1 MTTRDLILRRL
12 AAGLLAIACCAPF
25 LSAQQLRV
33 TYEYKYHPYKNENR
47 LNADMNMTLDIEKGR
62 TAFYSE
68 TAFMMDSLN
77 RIAFNDNGETVD
89 HDAYGKLTR
98 LLRGSCKDYIL
109 VENGNTARVQLSDG
123 ILHLSYSDTYIQ
135 PEWTIEEGNYSY
147 RGYTTHKATCH
158 FMGRD
163 WIAWY
168 TEEIPS
174 SAGPW
179 LLSGLPGLILKAQD
193 SEMLFDFSYRYISA
207 IEDTDSRYEQ
217 LSSFF
222 IPRPNHRQYSFSGS
236 PKEMGL
242 LYDKIKNDA
251 SLENQLLGIISS
263 KTLNKDGSLLET
275 APKEKISIIPVE
287 YWKSK

>member
-1 MTTRDLILRRL
+1 M
-12 AAGLLAIACCAPF
+12 
-25 LSAQQLRV
+25 

-47 LNADMNMTLDIEKGR
+47 LNADMDMTLDIEKGR

-68 TAFMMDSLN
+68 TAFLMDSLN
-77 RIAFNDNGETVD
+77 RIAFNDNGETVE

-123 ILHLSYSDTYIQ
+123 ILHLSYSDTYVQ

-263 KTLNKDGSLLET
+263 KTLNKDGSLSDQ

>member
-1 MTTRDLILRRL
+1 MTTQGLILRRL
-12 AAGLLAIACCAPF
+12 AAGLLVIACCAPF
-25 LSAQQLRV
+25 WAHNNCEWHTNTNITRTKMKTAWTPTWIWLSISKRKDRFLFGDSIHDGLPQ
-33 TYEYKYHPYKNENR
+33 PYSIQRQWRNR
-47 LNADMNMTLDIEKGR
+47 R
-62 TAFYSE
+62 SW
-68 TAFMMDSLN
+68 
-77 RIAFNDNGETVD
+77 RIRQINTV
-89 HDAYGKLTR
+89 AK
-98 LLRGSCKDYIL
+98 GSCKDYIL
-109 VENGNTARVQLSDG
+109 IENGNTAQVQLSGG

-135 PEWTIEEGNYSY
+135 PEWTIEEGDYSY

-168 TEEIPS
+168 TEEILS

-222 IPRPNHRQYSFSGS
+222 IPRPHERKYFFSGS

-242 LYDKIKNDA
+242 LYDKIKTT
-251 SLENQLLGIISS
+251 QVW
-263 KTLNKDGSLLET
+263 
-275 APKEKISIIPVE
+275 KISC
-287 YWKSK
+287 

>member
-1 MTTRDLILRRL
+1 MTTRGLILRRL
-12 AAGLLAIACCAPF
+12 AAGLLSIACCAPF

-33 TYEYKYHPYKNENR
+33 TYEYKYHQYKNESF
-47 LNADMNMTLDIEKGR
+47 LSADMNMTLDIEKGR

-98 LLRGSCKDYIL
+98 LLSGSCKDYIL
-109 VENGNTARVQLSDG
+109 IENGNTAQVQLSDG

-147 RGYTTHKATCH
+147 RGHTTHKATCH

-193 SEMLFDFSYRYISA
+193 SEKLFDFSYRYISA
-207 IEDTDSRYEQ
+207 IEGTESRYEQ

-236 PKEMGL
+236 AKEMGL

-251 SLENQLLGIISS
+251 SLENQLLGIISTR
-263 KTLNKDGSLLET
+263 TLNKDGSLSET
-275 APKEKISIIPVE
+275 APKERISIIPVE